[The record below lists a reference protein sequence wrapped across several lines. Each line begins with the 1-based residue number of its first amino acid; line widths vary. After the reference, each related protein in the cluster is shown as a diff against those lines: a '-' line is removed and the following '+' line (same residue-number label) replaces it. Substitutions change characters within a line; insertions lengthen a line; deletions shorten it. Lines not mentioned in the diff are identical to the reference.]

1 MSERERSESAVSRRQ
16 SLEEDEMAE
25 EMEAPRK
32 LSRRDFVKGA
42 ATVAGV
48 GALASCAPAATPA
61 PADTPEPC
69 PTCPPAEECPPCA
82 VPGVPETW
90 DKEADV
96 VVVGF
101 GGAGGMAAIHAH
113 DAGAQVIILEKTPTP
128 GGDTSLCGGYILA
141 AGTSVQK
148 AEGISD
154 TPDEMYRYLMAAGK
168 GLSDPDLCRVVAD
181 ESAEIV
187 EWLVDRGTVF
197 GTLVYSGAEEEPYYA
212 DITPPKM
219 RGHIADAIPLGSIT
233 WPWRPETLH
242 TPPDSPPTGGTGLFK
257 PLWDGVAE
265 RAIEVLLETRAM
277 ELVTDPIKKEVVGV
291 KAESKGTTLYIKAR
305 RGVVLSTGSF
315 GQDKEM
321 VLHYCPNAL
330 LADYTNLSSTGDG
343 HKMGMSVGAE
353 LRNMSFGSAWVG
365 IGKVYGGPYV
375 SIPRGSIMVSRGGRR
390 FASETAYRS
399 PAEVAGGY
407 WTSPVLAIFD
417 EDIAAEAEVSE
428 TIASEAKM
436 VDAPTIGELAI
447 KKGVDPTVLED
458 TLNEY
463 NEYVNLGED
472 LEFGRSGM
480 VPIKTPPF
488 YAAECKVSTT
498 SVSHGGLNTN
508 TKSQVIDVFGK
519 VKPRLYA
526 AGRAACGVFGVMYPA
541 SGTSIADAFVFGR
554 IAGQNA
560 AAEQPWE

>member
-1 MSERERSESAVSRRQ
+1 MSEEQGSESAVSRSQ
-16 SLEEDEMAE
+16 SIKEDEMAE
-25 EMEAPRK
+25 EKEAPKK
-32 LSRRDFVKGA
+32 LSRKDFVKGA
-42 ATVAGV
+42 AAVAGA

-61 PADTPEPC
+61 PGETAAPA
-69 PTCPPAEECPPCA
+69 PTCPPAEECAPCP

-154 TPDEMYRYLMAAGK
+154 TPDEMYKYLMAAGK
-168 GLSDPDLCRVVAD
+168 GLSNPDLCRVVAD
-181 ESAEIV
+181 KSAEIV
-187 EWLVDRGTVF
+187 EWLIERGTVF
-197 GTLVYSGAEEEPYYA
+197 GSLVYSGAEEEPGYA
-212 DITPPKM
+212 AITPSKM
-219 RGHIADAIPLGSIT
+219 RGHIADAIPLESIT
-233 WPWRPETLH
+233 WPWRPATLH

-257 PLWDGVAE
+257 PLWDGVTD

-277 ELVTDPIKKEVVGV
+277 ELVTDPIKKEIVGV

-305 RGVVLSTGSF
+305 SGVVLSAGSF

-321 VLHYCPNAL
+321 VLHYSPNAL

-343 HKMGMSVGAE
+343 HKMGMAMGAG

-365 IGKVYGGPYV
+365 IGKVYGGPYR
-375 SIPRGSIMVSRGGRR
+375 SIPSGSLMVNYGGRR
-390 FASETAYRS
+390 FANETAYRS
-399 PAEVAGGY
+399 PAEAAGGY
-407 WTSPVLAIFD
+407 WGRPVFAIFD
-417 EDIAAEAEVSE
+417 EDIAAKAEVPE

-436 VDAPTIGELAI
+436 VEAPTIRELAI
-447 KKGVDPTVLED
+447 KKGMDPTVLED
-458 TLNEY
+458 TVNDY

-498 SVSHGGLNTN
+498 SVSHGGLTTN

-526 AGRAACGVFGVMYPA
+526 AGRVACGVFGVMYPA
-541 SGTSIADAFVFGR
+541 SGTAIADAFVFGR
-554 IAGQNA
+554 IAGENA